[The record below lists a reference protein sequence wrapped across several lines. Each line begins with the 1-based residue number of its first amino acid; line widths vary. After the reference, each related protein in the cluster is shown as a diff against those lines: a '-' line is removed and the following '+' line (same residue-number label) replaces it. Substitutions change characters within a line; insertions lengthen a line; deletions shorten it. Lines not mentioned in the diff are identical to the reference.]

1 MEELSEIGR
10 EIMLASYWAHHSA
23 AKELAL
29 IYPITNKRR
38 KAIEAEMNL
47 MSERLNYKSNN

>member
-23 AKELAL
+23 DKELAL
-29 IYPITNKRR
+29 IYPVTNKKR
-38 KAIEAEMNL
+38 KLIEAEMNAI
-47 MSERLNYKSNN
+47 SERLNYKSNN